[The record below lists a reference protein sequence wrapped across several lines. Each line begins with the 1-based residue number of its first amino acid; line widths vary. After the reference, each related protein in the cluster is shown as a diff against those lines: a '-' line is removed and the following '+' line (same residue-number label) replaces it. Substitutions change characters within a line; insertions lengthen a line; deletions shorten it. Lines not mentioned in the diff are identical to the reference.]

1 MYSHDGLK
9 DSLTNL
15 AAPPFFY
22 EELRRG
28 LSRVARSDG
37 QLSLIRL
44 VLSADTEDDLVETTT
59 YLDDLEIVRFANIL
73 VRLSRMEDLCARIG
87 EREFIVLLYGGE
99 SVVQGYIERILKQS
113 RTSMATVNT
122 DDDSY
127 YLTLSVSHSSSRV
140 GQSALELLQDLDCE
154 PLLTGRM

>member
-28 LSRVARSDG
+28 LSRVARSDD

-44 VLSADTEDDLVETTT
+44 VLSVHTDDDLAETMTCP
-59 YLDDLEIVRFANIL
+59 DDLEILQFADIL
-73 VRLSRMEDLCARIG
+73 ARLSRVEDLCARIG
-87 EREFIVLLYGGE
+87 EKEFIVLLYGGE
-99 SVVQGYIERILKQS
+99 SVAEGYVERILKEL
-113 RTSMATVNT
+113 RTLNDVR
-122 DDDSY
+122 
-127 YLTLSVSHSSSRV
+127 LGVSHSSSRV
-140 GQSALELLQDLDCE
+140 GQSALELLQDLDHE

>member
-59 YLDDLEIVRFANIL
+59 YLGDLEIVRFANIL
-73 VRLSRMEDLCARIG
+73 VRLSRVEDLCARIG

-99 SVVQGYIERILKQS
+99 SVVQGYIERILKKS
-113 RTSMATVNT
+113 RTSRATI
-122 DDDSY
+122 DMHDDSY
-127 YLTLSVSHSSSRV
+127 HLKLSVSHSSSRV
-140 GQSALELLQDLDCE
+140 GQSALELLQDLDHE

>member
-44 VLSADTEDDLVETTT
+44 VLSVDIEDDLAETMT
-59 YLDDLEIVRFANIL
+59 YPDDLEILQFADIL
-73 VRLSRMEDLCARIG
+73 VRLTRIEDLCARIG
-87 EREFIVLLYGGE
+87 EKEFIVLLYGGE
-99 SVVQGYIERILKQS
+99 SVAHGYVERILMEL
-113 RTSMATVNT
+113 RTSRAVINI
-122 DDDSY
+122 DDDSFF
-127 YLTLSVSHSSSRV
+127 LRLGVSHSSSRV
-140 GQSALELLQDLDCE
+140 GQSALDLLQDLDHE
-154 PLLTGRM
+154 PLLTGRT